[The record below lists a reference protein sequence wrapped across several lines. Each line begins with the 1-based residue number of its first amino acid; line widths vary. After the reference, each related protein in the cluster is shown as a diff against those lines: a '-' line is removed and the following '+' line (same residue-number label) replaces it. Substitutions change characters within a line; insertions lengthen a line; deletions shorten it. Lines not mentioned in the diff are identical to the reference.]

1 MKLAL
6 YRNTPRLVI
15 SLILVGA
22 VFLAACSG
30 DAAAQVQAVVE
41 AQTQGGVV
49 EDSAELGVTA
59 DDAEQD
65 SDSEDMS
72 ESDQANGDNSSEEDD
87 EDSQD
92 AGDGQVARTVP
103 VVVPGSPELKSTD
116 PSTFEIASGRIQLV
130 EFFAFWCPTCKRM
143 ATTVHGLEDA
153 YGEEINFVF
162 LDQDDPATAPFR
174 EAFGYRY
181 QPEFYLVN
189 PDGII
194 LGTWIGYT
202 DGAILQDALERAL
215 ENSSS

>member
-1 MKLAL
+1 MKAD
-6 YRNTPRLVI
+6 YFRKAPKIVVA
-15 SLILVGA
+15 LILAGA

-41 AQTQGGVV
+41 AQTQGGAV
-49 EDSAELGVTA
+49 EAVEEAAVEGAAVEAEVLT
-59 DDAEQD
+59 D
-65 SDSEDMS
+65 SDDMS
-72 ESDQANGDNSSEEDD
+72 EADQAGEEVSEEASV
-87 EDSQD
+87 EEE
-92 AGDGQVARTVP
+92 ARTVP
-103 VVVPGSPELKSTD
+103 VLVHGSPVLKSTD

-143 ATTVHGLEDA
+143 ATTVHGLEDI
-153 YGEEINFVF
+153 YGEDINFVF

-181 QPEFYLVN
+181 QPEFYLLN

-215 ENSSS
+215 ENASS